1 MPDPV
6 HATRFAPLPGERAQA
21 WGNFLSWDRTYF
33 PTLVGIEL
41 VELRTDYACVRLP
54 LRPELEQPAGI
65 VHGGVL
71 ATLIDTVVVPAIGTG
86 YDEARSFATVTM
98 SVEYR
103 APATGDELLAEGWVD
118 HRGRSMVFC
127 AAEVRAG
134 SGVVAAGKLVFKVSS
149 APLPGPEGRSR

>member
-1 MPDPV
+1 MLEPS
-6 HATRFAPLPGERAQA
+6 HATRFAALAPERAQT

-33 PTLVGIEL
+33 PTLVGIQL

-54 LRPELEQPAGI
+54 LRPELEQPTGI

-71 ATLIDTVVVPAIGTG
+71 ATLIDTVVVPAIGAG
-86 YDEARSFATVTM
+86 YDEPRSFATVTM

-103 APATGDELLAEGWVD
+103 APATGQELLAEGWVEQ
-118 HRGRSMVFC
+118 RGRSMVFC

-134 SGVVAAGKLVFKVSS
+134 SGVVAAGSLVFKVSS
-149 APLPGPEGRSR
+149 APLPGPVGGSR